1 MEYRGVKSRLWLIV
15 FSLAVIA
22 LVSWSLNQNSQ
33 ISESESRLVCVP
45 AKRGEIEQG
54 VGSEGVIIRDEMVY
68 LSPTGGTLRLVAPEK
83 SRARTD
89 TTIAQVVPGE
99 TQRRTE
105 DNTGVRLVPEKPGVV
120 SFTVD
125 GLERILTPSSWVDFD
140 AKKVS
145 ELVSNPVSV
154 KSGMQVETGQ
164 TLFRVIDN
172 YCIYVLVFPEP
183 GITPSVSRV
192 LTEGRKC
199 TLRFDSVPGRLCSA
213 KIVSRVDSTRDDPK
227 PSALLLELT
236 DYPHELYYLR
246 HVHAKIITGTQRGII
261 IPKQALVKGKDGY
274 LVYIPANLGV
284 DSKPVTVIAGDE
296 SQVMCEGLR
305 EGQRVVVNP
314 YVVHEAGITVWR

>member
-1 MEYRGVKSRLWLIV
+1 
-15 FSLAVIA
+15 
-22 LVSWSLNQNSQ
+22 
-33 ISESESRLVCVP
+33 VP

-154 KSGMQVETGQ
+154 KSGMQVETGR

-213 KIVSRVDSTRDDPK
+213 KIVSRVDSIRPK
-227 PSALLLELT
+227 KLSWPHMRHDALKTKSLCIFGEATKSELKCLSMNPS
-236 DYPHELYYLR
+236 
-246 HVHAKIITGTQRGII
+246 
-261 IPKQALVKGKDGY
+261 
-274 LVYIPANLGV
+274 
-284 DSKPVTVIAGDE
+284 
-296 SQVMCEGLR
+296 M
-305 EGQRVVVNP
+305 
-314 YVVHEAGITVWR
+314 